1 MEAMRQLLRGSLA
14 RTLEGIGEEDRL
26 AAAWTVACG
35 PAMAGRGEIAG
46 YCDGVVRVEV
56 SDPVWLRQ
64 MSALRG
70 TLERELARI
79 SGVRISSIEFGL
91 KRGSRREQRR
101 EWRAKVE

>member
-1 MEAMRQLLRGSLA
+1 MEGMRQVMRGSLS
-14 RTLEGIGEEDRL
+14 RTLEGLGEHDRL

-46 YCDGVVRVEV
+46 FSDGVVRVEV

-64 MSALRG
+64 MSALRS

-79 SGVRISSIEFGL
+79 SGVKVRSIELEL
-91 KRGSRREQRR
+91 KRSGRQKQRANGER
-101 EWRAKVE
+101 